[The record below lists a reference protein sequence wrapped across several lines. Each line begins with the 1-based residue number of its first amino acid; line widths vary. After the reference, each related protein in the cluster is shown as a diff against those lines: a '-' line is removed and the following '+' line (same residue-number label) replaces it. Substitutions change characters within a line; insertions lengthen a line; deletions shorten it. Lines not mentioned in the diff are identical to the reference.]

1 MRFVF
6 CAFREFSWVFYLW
19 RIHDKPRVFSVDNTS
34 VLYCVCSNINQFKSC
49 FNKKY
54 MMRIIR
60 VEKGLLKGAMF
71 DAVEVG
77 AHLSCLNNPS
87 AERSFPVIGENR
99 VVRSEI
105 TEGIGLLAGKNFDTE
120 AISQPFSQMDCI
132 AISSA
137 FTVGFS
143 LGFKS

>member
-1 MRFVF
+1 MF

-19 RIHDKPRVFSVDNTS
+19 RIHDKSRFFSMDNTG
-34 VLYCVCSNINQFKSC
+34 VLSDLCPNINEFKSC
-49 FNKKY
+49 FYKKY

-77 AHLSCLNNPS
+77 SHLSCLNNPS
-87 AERSFPVIGENR
+87 AERSFPVIGANR
-99 VVRSEI
+99 VLPSEI